1 LKKLVIVLTF
11 VFAALLVSASFFD
24 LQIAAYVY
32 NPQSVFAKF
41 FSVAGMLPQ
50 YAVQILSPGM
60 ILAALFE
67 LRRTRKIAAV
77 TSTNTMAIAA
87 VAVLLAD
94 AVCFY
99 GTLVQIQSEV
109 GVPAAAQAAVI
120 VFFIFISFLASL
132 PFAKK
137 KSNELMITALTGLVA
152 FIAGY
157 ALLQTLKTF
166 WGRPRFYIM
175 DDPATQFTKWYL
187 PQGKTS
193 IDDFKSFPSG
203 HSFAA
208 MCAVWF
214 ALWPAFINGL
224 KKYARLILA
233 LALLFG
239 FAAMA
244 ARMIYGRHFLSDVTV
259 GAAISLISFA
269 LSKKLIIKM

>member
-1 LKKLVIVLTF
+1 VLTV
-11 VFAALLVSASFFD
+11 VFAVLLASASFFD
-24 LQIAAYVY
+24 LRIAERIY

-67 LRRTRKIAAV
+67 LRRTRKSAAF
-77 TSTNTMAIAA
+77 A
-87 VAVLLAD
+87 VAVAALLLAD
-94 AVCFY
+94 AAFFY
-99 GTLVQIQSEV
+99 DALIQIQSEI
-109 GVPAAAQAAVI
+109 GVPAAALAALI
-120 VFFIFISFLASL
+120 VFFIFASFLAAR

-137 KSNELMITALTGLVA
+137 KPNELLITASAGLAA
-152 FIAGY
+152 FTAGY

-166 WGRPRFYIM
+166 WGRSRFYIM

-193 IDDFKSFPSG
+193 MDNFKSFPSG

-214 ALWPAFINGL
+214 ALWPVFIDGL
-224 KKYARLILA
+224 KKYTRLILA

-239 FAAMA
+239 FATMA
-244 ARMIYGRHFLSDVTV
+244 SRMIYGRHFLSDVTV
-259 GAAISLISFA
+259 GAAISLISFGLA
-269 LSKKLIIKM
+269 KSLLIKAPMA